1 MFPKQCQ
8 AIVVGF
14 LASVAAVVMGWIPEG
29 HFDLLHALL
38 LCAAA
43 LVTASLA
50 SLILSKYQIA
60 SCDSCTMYNHLTH
73 SRVVL
78 DRELVVRHKAV
89 INTVVCKQEK

>member
-1 MFPKQCQ
+1 MPDTIDTKYVAVVLIGLCLSQCQ

-50 SLILSKYQIA
+50 SLILSK
-60 SCDSCTMYNHLTH
+60 
-73 SRVVL
+73 
-78 DRELVVRHKAV
+78 
-89 INTVVCKQEK
+89 